1 MATTPNTNINI
12 PYSSFLDPTT
22 GRPAQE
28 WLQWLINPSF
38 ISINISG
45 ALPVTSGGTGLTTIP
60 TNGQLLIGNGT
71 GYTLAT
77 LTPGSGIGITNA
89 SGSITVANSGVLSF
103 SGGSTGL
110 TPASATTGAVS
121 LAGTLGA
128 GFGGTGIATYAI
140 GDIIY
145 ASGATALARL
155 ADIATGNALISGGVT
170 TAPSW
175 GKIGL
180 TTHVSGTLPIANGG
194 TNGTATPTAGA
205 IAYGTGSAI
214 AYTAAGTTGQ
224 VLTSATAGTPVWSTP
239 ASGTVTAVSVVS
251 ANGLAGSSSGGAT
264 PALTLSTTVTGV
276 IKGNGTALSAAAA
289 ATDYVAPSAY
299 ASANGLTM
307 ATSRLLGRT
316 TASTGAAEEISV
328 AGGLTLSA
336 GTLTG
341 TSGTVTAVS
350 VVSANGL
357 AGSSSGGATPA
368 LTLSTTITGL
378 LKGNGTAISAAS
390 SGSDYAP
397 ATSGTSILYGNGSG
411 GFSNVTIGTGVSF
424 STGTLSATGSGG
436 TVTSVSGTGTVNGI
450 SLSGTVT
457 TTGSLTLGGALTGV
471 SLATQVTGNL
481 PVTNLNSGTSASA
494 TTFWRGDGTWSTP
507 AGGGTVT
514 SVSGTGTVN
523 GLTLSGTVT
532 TSGSLTLGGTL
543 SGTASLDINGTVGA
557 TTPATGAFTTLSA
570 TGLTDLSA
578 AGAGQI
584 KFPATQNA
592 SANANTLDDYKEG
605 TWTPIDNS
613 GASLS
618 FTIQSATYTK
628 IGRFVSAAQFTSYP
642 ATASGATANIAG
654 LPFANGATYQCS
666 ACRVG
671 FGTALLWVVGNGAT
685 SGGLETPAAVGATNL
700 QLSTYSII
708 TTLNYQ
714 V

>member
-12 PYSSFLDPTT
+12 PYSAFLDPTT
-22 GRPAQE
+22 GRPSQE
-28 WLQWLINPSF
+28 WLLWLINPSF

-45 ALPVTSGGTGLTTIP
+45 ALPVASGGTGLSTIP

-77 LTPGSGIGITNA
+77 LTPGSGIGVSNSA
-89 SGSITVANSGVLSF
+89 GSITVSNTGVVSF

-128 GFGGTGIATYAI
+128 GFGGTGIASYAI

-145 ASGATALARL
+145 ASGATALSRL
-155 ADIATGNALISGGVT
+155 ADVATGNALISGGVT

-224 VLTSATAGTPVWSTP
+224 VLTSATAGTPTWTTP
-239 ASGTVTAVSVVS
+239 
-251 ANGLAGSSSGGAT
+251 
-264 PALTLSTTVTGV
+264 TT
-276 IKGNGTALSAAAA
+276 
-289 ATDYVAPSAY
+289 
-299 ASANGLTM
+299 
-307 ATSRLLGRT
+307 
-316 TASTGAAEEISV
+316 
-328 AGGLTLSA
+328 
-336 GTLTG
+336 
-341 TSGTVTAVS
+341 
-350 VVSANGL
+350 
-357 AGSSSGGATPA
+357 
-368 LTLSTTITGL
+368 
-378 LKGNGTAISAAS
+378 
-390 SGSDYAP
+390 
-397 ATSGTSILYGNGSG
+397 
-411 GFSNVTIGTGVSF
+411 
-424 STGTLSATGSGG
+424 
-436 TVTSVSGTGTVNGI
+436 
-450 SLSGTVT
+450 
-457 TTGSLTLGGALTGV
+457 
-471 SLATQVTGNL
+471 
-481 PVTNLNSGTSASA
+481 
-494 TTFWRGDGTWSTP
+494 
-507 AGGGTVT
+507 GTVT

-543 SGTASLDINGTVGA
+543 SGTASININGTVGA

-605 TWTPIDNS
+605 TFTVTDNS
-613 GASLS
+613 GAGMSI
-618 FTIQSATYTK
+618 TTVSANYTK
-628 IGRFVSAAQFTSYP
+628 IGRGVIISMQAGLPSTSSTAAV
-642 ATASGATANIAG
+642 ALGG
-654 LPFANGATYQCS
+654 LPFATLSICTYAPRTGNTSVYIGYVGAGS
-666 ACRVG
+666 SVM
-671 FGTALLWVVGNGAT
+671 V
-685 SGGLETPAAVGATNL
+685 LETSAAVAITNI
-700 QLSTYSII
+700 QMSNYSVI
-708 TTLNYQ
+708 TGFCYQ